1 MLYTNSQK
9 EQEKQRLFWDVE
21 QIAFPNILSDNLER
35 IQGLADVFSYTE
47 NLLSCCCTLFTLV
60 SSYSSALDNSLPLKT
75 CWKEADS
82 NKHYSI

>member
-35 IQGLADVFSYTE
+35 IQGFG
-47 NLLSCCCTLFTLV
+47 
-60 SSYSSALDNSLPLKT
+60 
-75 CWKEADS
+75 
-82 NKHYSI
+82 